1 MGLFASKFTSLWES
15 ISNFGSVEAR
25 VLMLGLD
32 AAGKTTILYKF
43 KLNEQVCTVPT
54 IGFNVETVTPVKNV
68 SFTIWDIGG
77 QDTIRPLWRYYFRDT
92 DGLIF
97 IVDSADRERFM
108 LAKNELQGILNDP
121 DMHRVPVVV
130 FANKQDLPS
139 ADEPTKLARD
149 LGLENLTG
157 HSWYV
162 QGTSASSGQ
171 GLYEG
176 MEQLVRL
183 IKENRSTKK
192 L

>member
-15 ISNFGSVEAR
+15 ISHFGSVEAR

-97 IVDSADRERFM
+97 IVDSTDRERFL